1 MNNVVEQKIPFNFTY
16 YAMKLLGKNLY
27 SSPWT
32 AISEIVANGIDAGAN
47 NVYIYVDMS
56 DKEHAIVEI
65 FDDGQGMSYEDL
77 CNKYTLI
84 GRNRRETDNV
94 EGKTLGRKGI
104 GKLAALYLSPQYV
117 ISTKTCDSYT
127 TWQVDTRKFQDS
139 DIPTLDKMENN
150 VKFSSSEQWN
160 RIKTGTMI
168 HLSDVDLRKIGEEK
182 IKKLSAILADYYLSS
197 VIKTSIYV
205 CVSEKKHEPVQFK
218 KIFKAINYETMYSL
232 FDNRKEK
239 ASLRQGVFLTAEG
252 DYDVVDFPR
261 PTVVLNENKYDCVG
275 TVDVTDLNGVERK
288 VNYELVGWLG
298 IHVSLKK
305 DILLRNV
312 EEPKKYVN
320 RPNSIRLYV
329 RGKLAVE
336 NLMNYIDSNQAFAN
350 YIEGELSFDILDDDN
365 FEDSS
370 TSSREGYTLTDPRV
384 KKLIEI
390 AGKICSSLLQERS
403 KIGTQINQ
411 ERDAYLNQLFEEQR
425 REKEEQERLRLL
437 AEKEK
442 EETQRKLEKSEFD
455 LGSEKRRSSFL
466 KDSLSEDQ
474 ITYSK
479 RLHMV
484 KINNSTIKTIIRGL
498 VEQRKRNIL
507 TLESAWDGIQDISYC
522 NERIKAVLEYYAAAE
537 FDPKDEK
544 VQGDLFEFISEYCKK
559 ITQKVCEAEEH
570 NIIIKTSITGV
581 FDCSFVPQ
589 DIGVIIDNIVSNS
602 YKNRASEIKFNM
614 FVDDTGYHIDAR
626 DNGEGL
632 SPNADINELF
642 KFGKSYTRFG
652 TGIGLYHIKK
662 IVDDMGGSV
671 SVNEDYKQGFEIRMR
686 F

>member
-1 MNNVVEQKIPFNFTY
+1 MNNHVEQKIPFNFTY

-47 NVYIYVDMS
+47 NVFVYVNMS

-65 FDDGQGMSYEDL
+65 FDDGQGMSYSDL

-84 GRNRRETDNV
+84 GRNRRENDNV

-104 GKLAALYLSPQYV
+104 GKLAALYLSPQY
-117 ISTKTCDSYT
+117 IIATKTHDSHT

-139 DIPTLDKMENN
+139 DIPTLDQIDNDIC
-150 VKFSSSEQWN
+150 FSALEQWN
-160 RIKTGTMI
+160 ALKTGTMI

-182 IKKLSAILADYYLSS
+182 IKKLAAILADYYLSS

-205 CVSEKKHEPVQFK
+205 CVSEKIGEPIQFK
-218 KIFKAINYETMYSL
+218 RICKSINYETMYSL

-239 ASLRQGVFLTAEG
+239 AALKPCVYLTSEN
-252 DYDVVDFPR
+252 DYDIVNIPR
-261 PTVVLNENKYDCVG
+261 ATVMLDENKYNCTG
-275 TVDVTDLNGVERK
+275 TVNLTDLKGVERE
-288 VNYELVGWLG
+288 VNYKLVGWLG

-312 EEPKKYVN
+312 ESPKEYVN
-320 RPNSIRLYV
+320 RPNGIRLYV

-336 NLMNYIDSNQAFAN
+336 NLMNYIGSNQAFAN
-350 YIEGELSFDILDDDN
+350 YIEGELSFDILDYDD

-411 ERDAYLNQLFEEQR
+411 ERDNYLNQLLEEQR
-425 REKEEQERLRLL
+425 KQKEEQQRLRIL
-437 AEKEK
+437 AEKETEVAQK
-442 EETQRKLEKSEFD
+442 KLEKSEFD
-455 LGSEKRRSSFL
+455 LGSEKRRNSFL

-484 KINNSTIKTIIRGL
+484 KINNSTIKAIISGL

-522 NERIKAVLEYYAAAE
+522 NERIKAVLEYYATAE
-537 FDPKDEK
+537 FDPKDEH
-544 VQGDLFEFISEYCKK
+544 VQGDLFEFFSEYSKK

-570 NIIIKTSITGV
+570 NIIIKSDIDGQ
-581 FDCSFVPQ
+581 FCCSFVPQ

-602 YKNRASEIKFNM
+602 YKNRASEIVFDM
-614 FVDDTGYHIDAR
+614 YVDEDGYHIDAR
-626 DNGEGL
+626 DNGDGL

-642 KFGKSYTRFG
+642 KFGKSYTRLG

-662 IVDDMGGSV
+662 IVDDMNGTV
-671 SVNEDYKQGFEIRMR
+671 SVNEGYTQGFEIRMR